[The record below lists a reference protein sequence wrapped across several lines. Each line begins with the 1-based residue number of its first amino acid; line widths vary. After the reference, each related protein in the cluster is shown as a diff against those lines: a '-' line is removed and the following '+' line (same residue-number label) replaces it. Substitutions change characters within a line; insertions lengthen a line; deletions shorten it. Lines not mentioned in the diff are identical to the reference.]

1 MSSKKTYKK
10 PEVNI
15 INIEPSSL
23 IAASC
28 SVQSTTTQTKAEKPK
43 EKPSAPQKITY
54 NIVGDSIFIT
64 IPSATG
70 VRKIQ
75 EKVVVVPGGDK
86 CILYNSYI
94 YTMKQF
100 AQNAT
105 DIPYYVEKMQQALDF
120 KNHNLSTMDIILKV
134 ASMHI
139 SKHGRII
146 DGYLSMII
154 SAISTVTEQ
163 NLDTDLE
170 WSGMD
175 IVLKNYRDK
184 VFFTRYAFGLE
195 PTLIPAS
202 EYSDTSLQ

>member
-1 MSSKKTYKK
+1 MRSKKTYKK

-28 SVQSTTTQTKAEKPK
+28 SVQSTTPQTKAEKPK

-105 DIPYYVEKMQQALDF
+105 DIPYYVQKMQQALDF

-146 DGYLSMII
+146 DGDLSMII

>member
-43 EKPSAPQKITY
+43 KKPSATQTITY

-146 DGYLSMII
+146 DGDLSMII

>member
-1 MSSKKTYKK
+1 MNSKKTYKK

-15 INIEPSSL
+15 INIETSSI
-23 IAASC
+23 IAASG
-28 SVQSTTTQTKAEKPK
+28 SVQSTATQSKLEKPK
-43 EKPSAPQKITY
+43 AKASVPTKITY
-54 NIVGDSIFIT
+54 NIVGDTIFIT
-64 IPSATG
+64 LPSATG

-75 EKVVVVPGGDK
+75 EKAVVVPGGDK

-120 KNHNLSTMDIILKV
+120 KNQNLSTEDIILKV
-134 ASMHI
+134 ASKHI
-139 SKHGRII
+139 SNHGRII
-146 DGYLSMII
+146 DGDLSMII
-154 SAISTVTEQ
+154 SAVSTVTEQ
-163 NLDTDLE
+163 NLDKDLE

-175 IVLKNYRDK
+175 IVLKNYKDK
-184 VFFTRYAFGLE
+184 VFFTRYAFGME

-202 EYSDTSLQ
+202 EYSDTNLR

>member
-1 MSSKKTYKK
+1 MYKALHPK
-10 PEVNI
+10 PRQK
-15 INIEPSSL
+15 SL
-23 IAASC
+23 RKNRA
-28 SVQSTTTQTKAEKPK
+28 P
-43 EKPSAPQKITY
+43 PQKITY

-146 DGYLSMII
+146 DGDLSMII

>member
-1 MSSKKTYKK
+1 MRSKKTYKK

-28 SVQSTTTQTKAEKPK
+28 SVQSTTPQTKAEKPK

-54 NIVGDSIFIT
+54 NIVADSIFIT

-146 DGYLSMII
+146 DGDLSMII

-202 EYSDTSLQ
+202 EYSDTTLQ